1 MYLNN
6 IQIESEEDN
15 EDLAD
20 IIEGISF
27 LMSTYTGKY
36 PMNRDF
42 GIDQD
47 LLDEPLTTIRTLL
60 SIEIKE
66 KIERY
71 DSRVEVTDINFDY
84 NSDTGALTPI
94 ITLALVE
101 VEEEEE
107 DEDVYDDEDIV

>member
-6 IQIESEEDN
+6 IRIESEEDN

-47 LLDEPLTTIRTLL
+47 LLDEPLTTIRPLL

-71 DSRVEVTDINFDY
+71 DNRVEVTDIDYDY

-94 ITLALVE
+94 VSLALAE
-101 VEEEEE
+101 VEEE
-107 DEDVYDDEDIV
+107 DEDEEIYDDEDIV